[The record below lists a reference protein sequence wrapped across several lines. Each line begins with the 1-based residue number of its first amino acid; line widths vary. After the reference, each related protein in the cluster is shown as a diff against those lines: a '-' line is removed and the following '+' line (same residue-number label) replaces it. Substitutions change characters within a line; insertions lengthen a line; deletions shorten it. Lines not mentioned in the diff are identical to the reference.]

1 MGVIFAIDNSKLI
14 DKYSAININRNIEGK
29 NKTLRILYLDR
40 IEYLKVY
47 SSGLIEIKHVNN
59 HDFYN
64 DASISMRLK

>member
-1 MGVIFAIDNSKLI
+1 MGVIFEIDNAKLV
-14 DKYSAININRNIEGK
+14 DKYSTININRNIEGK

-59 HDFYN
+59 NDFYN